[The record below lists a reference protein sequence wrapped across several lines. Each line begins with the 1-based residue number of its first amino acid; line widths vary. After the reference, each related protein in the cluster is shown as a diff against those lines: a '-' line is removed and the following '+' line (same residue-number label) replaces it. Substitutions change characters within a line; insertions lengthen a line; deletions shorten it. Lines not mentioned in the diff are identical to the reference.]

1 MIIIIVIII
10 IISISIIIMKVK
22 ICKAQ
27 RLHITKHENSEKLY
41 HKLKLAKL
49 TVLLK
54 SQFTRKRFRFF
65 LEKL

>member
-1 MIIIIVIII
+1 MIIIISTIII
-10 IISISIIIMKVK
+10 KVK
-22 ICKAQ
+22 IYKAL

-49 TVLLK
+49 TLLLK
-54 SQFTRKRFRFF
+54 SQFTKKHFRSF

>member
-1 MIIIIVIII
+1 MIIISTIII
-10 IISISIIIMKVK
+10 KVK
-22 ICKAQ
+22 IYKAL

-49 TVLLK
+49 TLLLK
-54 SQFTRKRFRFF
+54 SQFTKKRFRSF